1 MGFSTQTQQRYC
13 RVDGLGDIVQLGVW
27 QHLPII
33 LTKVNKMFKALIID
47 QADDNAISASVEE
60 VSEDQLPQDGEVDIA
75 VEYSTVNYKDGLCL
89 NGLGRLVKTYPHV
102 PGVDF
107 AGSVINSS
115 DDRFKPGDKVIM
127 HGWRGG
133 EIRWGGY
140 ATKANEKADW
150 LTPLPEGLSSFEAM
164 CLGTAGFTAMLAI
177 KRLEGDGMT
186 PDSGEILV
194 TGAGGGVGSV
204 ATILLASKGY
214 KVAAM
219 TGRAEIADYLM
230 GLGAARIVTR
240 DEMLDDPGK
249 VLESSV
255 WGGCIDSVGGAL
267 MGRILK
273 QLNYGAGLASLG
285 NAGGAELSGN
295 IMPFLLRGVNVFG
308 IDSVAYPMDERTK
321 IWQALATE
329 MPKGLLVEMVTE
341 IGLSE
346 LPSYGKQIL
355 EGQIRGR
362 VVVNVNK

>member
-1 MGFSTQTQQRYC
+1 MENSTK
-13 RVDGLGDIVQLGVW
+13 G
-27 QHLPII
+27 
-33 LTKVNKMFKALIID
+33 KKMFKALIID
-47 QADDNAISASVEE
+47 QAEDNTISATVEE
-60 VSEDQLPQDGEVDIA
+60 VSEDRLPQDGEVDIA

-107 AGSVINSS
+107 SGTVTDSR

-150 LTPLPEGLSSFEAM
+150 LTPLPAGMSSYEAM

-177 KRLEGDGMT
+177 KRLEGDGMN
-186 PDSGEILV
+186 PDGGEILV

-219 TGRAEIADYLM
+219 TGRPEVADYLM
-230 GLGAARIVTR
+230 KLGASRIVSR

-267 MGRILK
+267 LGRILK

-285 NAGGAELSGN
+285 NAAGVELTGN

-308 IDSVAYPMDERTK
+308 IDSVAYPMDKRAE
-321 IWQALATE
+321 IWQALADE
-329 MPKGLLVEMVTE
+329 MPKAPLVGMVTE
-341 IGLSE
+341 IGLGD
-346 LPSYGKQIL
+346 LADYGKKIL
-355 EGQIRGR
+355 EGQVRGR
-362 VVVNVNK
+362 LVVDVNK

>member
-1 MGFSTQTQQRYC
+1 
-13 RVDGLGDIVQLGVW
+13 
-27 QHLPII
+27 
-33 LTKVNKMFKALIID
+33 MFKALIID
-47 QADDNAISASVEE
+47 QADDNSISANVEE
-60 VSEDQLPQDGEVDIA
+60 VSEGRLPQDGEVDIA

-102 PGVDF
+102 PGIDF
-107 AGSVINSS
+107 AGSVITSS

-177 KRLEGDGMT
+177 KRLEDDGMT
-186 PDSGEILV
+186 PESGEILV

-230 GLGAARIVTR
+230 GLGATRIVTR
-240 DEMLDDPGK
+240 EEMLDDPGK
-249 VLESSV
+249 VLESSI

-285 NAGGAELSGN
+285 NAAGVELSGN

-308 IDSVAYPMDERTK
+308 IDSVACPMDKRAE
-321 IWQALATE
+321 IWQALAAE
-329 MPKGLLVEMVTE
+329 MPKGPLAQMVTE
-341 IGLSE
+341 IGLAE
-346 LPSYGKQIL
+346 LPAYGKQIL
-355 EGQIRGR
+355 EGQVRGR
-362 VVVNVNK
+362 VVVDVNK